1 MDESTTN
8 QRIDIL
14 KNILLDLHHG
24 KDPGSVQ
31 DTFNKHFT
39 GVSAIEISLMEHQ
52 LMNSDTGITFEDVMK
67 LCNVHANL
75 FKQSIEGSDLA
86 QADLPGHP
94 VRVFKDENLAIQAAF
109 IRVDRI
115 LKAIKSAQDTQ
126 DDIDAGLLKGLQHQV
141 KLLGQFNN
149 HYTRKEKLFFPH
161 MERYGHTSPPKVM
174 WGVDDNIRDMYKDF
188 AKATQGLPDTDIDD
202 VIHLFK
208 IFEDEFKEMIFKEES
223 ILLNILLETLTEDDW
238 YQIAQESETY
248 GYCLISEPEEWVP
261 ERHDF
266 NAVELDPDTQHDS
279 QTSQTSQMAY
289 SGNGTDQTKEASGG
303 YIKVPGGRVKLDF
316 IPDASDTQEAVHS
329 WNQPISFKDAGTLS
343 LKEAELILN
352 HLPLE
357 LTFVNKDDI
366 FQYFNQ
372 AVAHKDMIFPR
383 TPSQIGRH
391 IELCH
396 PPMLWPKVKKLIEEF
411 RDGVRAQESLWFK
424 KGDEFIF
431 ITYRALHDEHGDFMG
446 VLEIVQD
453 IQPFRD
459 IDQPV
464 KRDISNPPSH
474 PWNPSKED

>member
-1 MDESTTN
+1 MSESTAN
-8 QRIDIL
+8 QRIEIL
-14 KNILLDLHHG
+14 KNILLKLHHG
-24 KDPGSVQ
+24 TDPESVQ
-31 DTFNKHFT
+31 DLFNEHFT

-75 FKQSIEGSDLA
+75 FKQSIDGTDIA

-115 LKAIKSAQDTQ
+115 LKAIKSTLETQ
-126 DDIDAGLLKGLQHQV
+126 DNIDAGLLKGLQHQV
-141 KLLGQFNN
+141 TLLGQFDN

-174 WGVDDNIRDMYKDF
+174 WGVDDDIRDMYKDF
-188 AKATQGLPDTDIDD
+188 SKAAHALPDNNIDK
-202 VIHLFK
+202 VIQLFQS
-208 IFEDEFKEMIFKEES
+208 FEHEFKEMIFKEES

-238 YQIAQESETY
+238 YQIAQESDTY
-248 GYCLISEPEEWVP
+248 GYCLISQPEEWVP

-266 NAVELDPDTQHDS
+266 AAIDLDHATKGQEGDLSNVSVSDT
-279 QTSQTSQMAY
+279 TSQQAPPSSDT
-289 SGNGTDQTKEASGG
+289 

-316 IPDASDTQEAVHS
+316 IPDGPESHS
-329 WNQPISFKDAGTLS
+329 TVQSRDQQISFKDAGTLS
-343 LKEAELILN
+343 LREMELILN

-357 LTFVNKDDI
+357 VTFVNKDDI

-396 PPMLWPKVKKLIEEF
+396 PPMLWPKVKKLIEEL

-424 KGDEFIF
+424 KGDKFIF
-431 ITYRALHDEHGDFMG
+431 ITYRALHDDTGEFMG
-446 VLEIVQD
+446 ILETVQD

-459 IDQPV
+459 IDQEV
-464 KRDISNPPSH
+464 KRNISDPPSH
-474 PWNPSKED
+474 PWHPITDE